1 MKYFFLVCHKPLGS
15 SLKKCVESSIGASI
29 EEIITIEIS
38 PNDNLPATQN
48 LIEQAW
54 YKCGKPQEI
63 FVFSDLKGA
72 TPSNGLFSWL
82 KGKSVLYRG
91 VTGVNLPMLVCAI
104 NHRSLSL
111 DSLLE
116 KVLEAKEKGIQSLS
130 IRRNG
135 N

>member
-15 SLKKCVESSIGASI
+15 SLKKCVEFSVGKSIG
-29 EEIITIEIS
+29 EIITIEIS
-38 PNDNLPATQN
+38 PNNNLPETQN

-54 YKCGKPQEI
+54 YKCGRPQEI

-72 TPSNGLFSWL
+72 TPCNGLFSWL
-82 KGKSVLYRG
+82 KGKRVLYRG

-111 DSLLE
+111 DSLLD

-130 IRRNG
+130 INRNG